1 MGATQSIAELSEEA
15 HRANDAGL
23 YVEARHRFLEI
34 VKLEPRRNAA
44 RVSAANMAMKAG
56 NAEVALEEL
65 NALLARKDLSQ
76 ACLIVAKR
84 NQAAAAKAVAMARAE
99 RLENFSPASPKR
111 LEREASQLSER
122 SPQAWNGLESID
134 RRLARLARQ
143 QKDAEARPRRWF
155 FLSAVV
161 VIVACLAYAYQTE
174 VLTLPTFTRGLVGD
188 TPSTTSGSESKTRG
202 GRGWRRRGRGAA
214 AGPQGKRNVAKPT
227 VTAVHEVNLRSHLL
241 GLSEHFAN
249 ASSSAIAHLPSEFT
263 ELSSPGQFGLIVA
276 LALSSILMLG
286 YCVLRFATR
295 ATRGRD
301 VSEDG
306 GTDYANTLAKVV
318 ADLSYDSPTPEHLWY
333 HPVRLAPHLHLPAR
347 VPAQC
352 RRALLALAMCCPP
365 AREHAHTHAPL
376 CLSQTNG
383 WPTAGWAPP
392 RNLMDFTSVRL
403 SRHPPPEL
411 TPTAAEAPCLHPAG
425 GNADAGRPSQIGE
438 LKLELISADRIMKTD
453 LITGTD
459 AYAIVVC
466 EGTVARSAT
475 VFDTESPRW
484 PATSARAFRIPVYHP
499 SSLIQLGLFDSD
511 ETLGMRSI
519 DLDDTLGRVTIPLSG
534 LRSNTVYDCWHPLQV
549 ESFRHHA
556 KKYGSIRLR
565 YSVSWKSE
573 AARVKAV
580 LSPPP
585 SHQIVIKKLPTVELV
600 DFTQN
605 GDKPE
610 SEFSLD
616 CLTAQSNE
624 LYYLTFLPYDAI
636 DALYNI
642 ALWTRPARSLTICV
656 GWQLVCIWPHL
667 IPSAV
672 LLFLASLIADQYSH
686 RHRHHH
692 PALRKPSI
700 AYMVRALVG
709 LSTIGDDMPSGPP
722 VLARRRSDFL
732 DGSILRAS
740 TSGSL
745 DEADASDDDLP
756 SPTALEVWDAEL
768 SRLEARLR
776 EEAQGSNHRKTSYEK
791 KEPRRLGRLFNVSER
806 VDKAAAGVRDLFDR
820 MGDKADEMNP
830 VAKYGAQAQFYFGW
844 ILEYV
849 RTTRSLWT
857 WGEPAVTFWFF
868 LSLIGAALV
877 LAVAPWAMIL
887 RYTMHATGAA
897 FLGPHMIF
905 YRNHNMAKEAGHLRR
920 AEKYQTAKPQEK
932 KYFIAEE
939 MLRIKALIAAED
951 AAETKRIEGE
961 MRKLPKAARLRE
973 IEHKR
978 LIKNA
983 EFVVQV
989 DGRRLYGGAQ
999 PFPRADPLRSRAYP
1013 VRC

>member
-1 MGATQSIAELSEEA
+1 MHTI
-15 HRANDAGL
+15 
-23 YVEARHRFLEI
+23 
-34 VKLEPRRNAA
+34 P
-44 RVSAANMAMKAG
+44 
-56 NAEVALEEL
+56 
-65 NALLARKDLSQ
+65 
-76 ACLIVAKR
+76 
-84 NQAAAAKAVAMARAE
+84 
-99 RLENFSPASPKR
+99 
-111 LEREASQLSER
+111 
-122 SPQAWNGLESID
+122 
-134 RRLARLARQ
+134 
-143 QKDAEARPRRWF
+143 
-155 FLSAVV
+155 
-161 VIVACLAYAYQTE
+161 
-174 VLTLPTFTRGLVGD
+174 FTR
-188 TPSTTSGSESKTRG
+188 
-202 GRGWRRRGRGAA
+202 
-214 AGPQGKRNVAKPT
+214 PT
-227 VTAVHEVNLRSHLL
+227 YV
-241 GLSEHFAN
+241 
-249 ASSSAIAHLPSEFT
+249 
-263 ELSSPGQFGLIVA
+263 
-276 LALSSILMLG
+276 
-286 YCVLRFATR
+286 
-295 ATRGRD
+295 
-301 VSEDG
+301 
-306 GTDYANTLAKVV
+306 
-318 ADLSYDSPTPEHLWY
+318 
-333 HPVRLAPHLHLPAR
+333 
-347 VPAQC
+347 
-352 RRALLALAMCCPP
+352 
-365 AREHAHTHAPL
+365 HTHTIYPPL
-376 CLSQTNG
+376 CLSQTDG
-383 WPTAGWAPP
+383 WPTTGWAPP
-392 RNLMDFTSVRL
+392 RNLTDFTSFRL

-438 LKLELISADRIMKTD
+438 LKLELLAAAHIKKTD
-453 LITGTD
+453 LVTGTD

-499 SSLIQLGLFDSD
+499 SSLIQLGLFDCD
-511 ETLGMRSI
+511 ETLGMRSL

-534 LRSNTVYDCWHPLQV
+534 LRSNTVYDCWHPLQI

-556 KKYGSIRLR
+556 KKYGSVRLR
-565 YSVSWKSE
+565 YSVRWNSE

-585 SHQIVIKKLPTVELV
+585 SHQIVIKKLPTIELV

-642 ALWTRPARSLTICV
+642 ALWKRPARSLTICV

-667 IPSAV
+667 IPSAI
-672 LLFLASLIADQYSH
+672 LLFLASLLADQYSH
-686 RHRHHH
+686 LRHRHRH
-692 PALRKPSI
+692 PALRKPGI
-700 AYMVRALVG
+700 AYMLRALLG
-709 LSTIGDDMPSGPP
+709 LSTNDEALPSGPP
-722 VLARRRSDFL
+722 VLARRRSDYL

-745 DEADASDDDLP
+745 DEADASDDELP

-768 SRLEARLR
+768 SSLEARLR
-776 EEAQGSNHRKTSYEK
+776 EEAPDPNHRKTSHDK
-791 KEPRRLGRLFNVSER
+791 KEPRGLGRLFHVSER

-830 VAKYGAQAQFYFGW
+830 VAKYGAQAQYYFGW

-849 RTTRSLWT
+849 RTTRSLCT

-877 LAVAPWAMIL
+877 LAVAPWGMIL
-887 RYTMHATGAA
+887 RYTMHAMGAA
-897 FLGPHMIF
+897 FLGPHMIVF
-905 YRNHNMAKEAGHLRR
+905 RFRSTAKEAKHLRR
-920 AEKYQTAKPQEK
+920 AEKYQKAKPQEK

-939 MLRIKALIAAED
+939 THRIKALIAAEV

-961 MRKLPKAARLRE
+961 LRKLPKAARLRE
-973 IEHKR
+973 LEHER

-1013 VRC
+1013 VRS